1 MESVLRNLTYK
12 ICLIYLDDILVYS
25 KTFEDHLSH
34 LRQVFD
40 RLRLANLKLKPSKC
54 KFACPQVTYLGHV
67 VSPEGIAPD
76 ADKISAVKE
85 FPRPHNIKTV
95 RSFLGLA
102 NYHRRFNKD
111 FSKIAAPMNKLL
123 RKDQKF
129 VRTDVCEQAFETLK
143 AALVRAPILAFPDFK
158 ETFQLFTDASKEGIG
173 ATLGQIQNGKEVAIA
188 YAGRDFNAA
197 ERNYS
202 TTERE
207 ALAVVFGI
215 KKFEPYLYGR
225 KFILHTDHHFLKWLM
240 SISDPAGRS
249 ARWFLLLQQYD
260 FEIKHRPHTANA
272 NAGALSRRPYST
284 PSPSISALD
293 APGVQVSRVRE
304 LQRNDPDLS
313 DLIVYLETSKLPDH
327 NGPARSLLLII
338 DDYFLSDEGLL
349 FHLWTPQGRRRAT
362 TYQQLVIPPSLRYE
376 LLVWAH
382 DDPTGGHFGTVKTY
396 EKLRTRYYW
405 RKMFSDVN
413 HWCRSFCDCAM
424 RKSPRNRYKAP
435 LLPIPVQDA
444 FDRPACDIIGPFP
457 PSKLGNRYVVVFS
470 EYLTKWVEAFPVPSI
485 EAPVIARLLVD
496 EIFTRHGA
504 PRTLLSD
511 RGHLLTTL
519 MMYLTR
525 M

>member
-1 MESVLRNLTYK
+1 
-12 ICLIYLDDILVYS
+12 
-25 KTFEDHLSH
+25 
-34 LRQVFD
+34 
-40 RLRLANLKLKPSKC
+40 
-54 KFACPQVTYLGHV
+54 
-67 VSPEGIAPD
+67 
-76 ADKISAVKE
+76 
-85 FPRPHNIKTV
+85 
-95 RSFLGLA
+95 
-102 NYHRRFNKD
+102 
-111 FSKIAAPMNKLL
+111 
-123 RKDQKF
+123 
-129 VRTDVCEQAFETLK
+129 
-143 AALVRAPILAFPDFK
+143 
-158 ETFQLFTDASKEGIG
+158 
-173 ATLGQIQNGKEVAIA
+173 
-188 YAGRDFNAA
+188 
-197 ERNYS
+197 
-202 TTERE
+202 
-207 ALAVVFGI
+207 
-215 KKFEPYLYGR
+215 
-225 KFILHTDHHFLKWLM
+225 M
-240 SISDPAGRS
+240 SISDPTGRS

-260 FEIKHRPHTANA
+260 SEIKHRPRTANA
-272 NAGALSRRPYST
+272 NADALSRRPYST
-284 PSPSISALD
+284 PSPSLSALD

-413 HWCRSFCDCAM
+413 HWCRSCCDCAM

-496 EIFTRHGA
+496 KIFTRHGA
-504 PRTLLSD
+504 PRTLCPIVEAIFS
-511 RGHLLTTL
+511 HPS
-519 MMYLTR
+519 
-525 M
+525 